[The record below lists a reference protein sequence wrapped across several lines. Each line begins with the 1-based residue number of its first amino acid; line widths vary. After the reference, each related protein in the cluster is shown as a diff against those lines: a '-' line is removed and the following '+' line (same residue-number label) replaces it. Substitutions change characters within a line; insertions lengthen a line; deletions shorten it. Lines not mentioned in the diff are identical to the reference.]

1 MLKILLILGITAYI
15 LYKVGSFLFKIG
27 AASQQFR
34 DNQAGNIHGSRPDA
48 KSKKK
53 TVEETHNRATFLFR
67 KDLQDRLDNLADGK
81 RGFKT
86 MFLNQAVEALLDE
99 MEDEQSFK

>member
-1 MLKILLILGITAYI
+1 MRILIIVGIIAYV

-34 DNQAGNIHGSRPDA
+34 ENQSPGNINSNGT

-53 TVEETHNRATFLFR
+53 SNISGEYIDYEEV
-67 KDLQDRLDNLADGK
+67 KK
-81 RGFKT
+81 
-86 MFLNQAVEALLDE
+86 
-99 MEDEQSFK
+99 

>member
-1 MLKILLILGITAYI
+1 MFKVLLILGIAAYI

-34 DNQAGNIHGSRPDA
+34 ENQSPGNINGNGAGA

-53 TVEETHNRATFLFR
+53 PHITGEYI
-67 KDLQDRLDNLADGK
+67 DY
-81 RGFKT
+81 
-86 MFLNQAVEALLDE
+86 
-99 MEDEQSFK
+99 EDVK

>member
-1 MLKILLILGITAYI
+1 MFKLLLIFGITAYI

-34 DNQAGNIHGSRPDA
+34 DNQAGNINGNGTGA

-53 TVEETHNRATFLFR
+53 PHITGEYIDYEEV
-67 KDLQDRLDNLADGK
+67 K
-81 RGFKT
+81 
-86 MFLNQAVEALLDE
+86 
-99 MEDEQSFK
+99 